1 MNEATDKL
9 DGFVGR
15 FICEKTTKSIKVY
28 IKKLLFL
35 FFMPK
40 PLTISL
46 KSDKII
52 WNAICKIG
60 VLRIEQKRVEICI
73 NIFLKEL

>member
-1 MNEATDKL
+1 MNKTTDKRN
-9 DGFVGR
+9 GFVGR
-15 FICEKTTKSIKVY
+15 FICKKITKSIKVY

-60 VLRIEQKRVEICI
+60 VLRIEQKRVKVCI
-73 NIFLKEL
+73 NIF